1 MCQENKNSVGLG
13 RTNAVFPP
21 HNIRRMNPNKL
32 TSLIGQ
38 YPGKKTGDKIE
49 DGN

>member
-1 MCQENKNSVGLG
+1 MSIKTALEKVL
-13 RTNAVFPP
+13 TNAVFPP